1 MILPKNTK
9 VLVTDL
15 LRGDTEHLKDREDI
29 DKSNDDDGNVTEE
42 EVEETKT
49 DDEVEQLSGAVLPAL
64 GGAARCSVA
73 LCW

>member
-1 MILPKNTK
+1 MILPNNTK
-9 VLVTDL
+9 VSVTDL

-49 DDEVEQLSGAVLPAL
+49 DDEVE
-64 GGAARCSVA
+64 
-73 LCW
+73 

>member
-49 DDEVEQLSGAVLPAL
+49 DDEVEQLSDVVLPAL

>member
-1 MILPKNTK
+1 MILPNNTK
-9 VLVTDL
+9 VSVTDL